1 MNHHHRVLI
10 IDDEEGIQV
19 ILEELLVM
27 EGYDV
32 RSVHHGQEG
41 LDVLATWRPEVIV
54 LDLKM
59 PVMDGPTFRAAQ
71 RRLDDGLDAIPIILL
86 SGSRDVADQ
95 AGALEAAATIVK
107 PFDLD
112 DVLVAVER
120 TVQEATITTHQHA

>member
-1 MNHHHRVLI
+1 
-10 IDDEEGIQV
+10 
-19 ILEELLVM
+19 M

-95 AGALEAAATIVK
+95 AVALEAAATIVK